1 MELKSKVAI
10 VTGAGTG
17 IGAATAKLL
26 AEKGCR
32 VAVNFRTSEAGAR
45 ATVAACE
52 AAGSEAL
59 AVQGDVAVDA
69 DCRRIA
75 EAAVNRWGRIDALVN
90 NAGVTRYIDP
100 TNLEGLTLDDFHY
113 IFGVNVFGA
122 FQMTRAVV
130 PHMRAVKQGAVVMV
144 SSISGIHGKGSSMAY
159 AVSKGALNT
168 MTLSLARALGPEIR
182 VNAVCPGTVMTDWGR
197 KEKGDAFV
205 RQGWAANER
214 TVVLGRSIPP
224 EEIASSIVWFIES
237 GDTVTGSTLL
247 IDGGQH
253 LGPVT
258 PPCT

>member
-1 MELKSKVAI
+1 MDLKNKVAI

-26 AEKGCR
+26 ATKGCR
-32 VAVNFRTSEAGAR
+32 VVVNFRTSEAGAQ
-45 ATVAACE
+45 ATVAACK

-59 AVQGDVAVDA
+59 AVQGDVALDA
-69 DCRRIA
+69 DCRRLA
-75 EAAVNRWGRIDALVN
+75 DTAVNRWGRIDALVN

-100 TNLEGLTLDDFHY
+100 ANLEGLTLDDFHY

-197 KEKGDAFV
+197 KEKGDDYV

-214 TVVLGRSIPP
+214 NVVLGRSIPP

-253 LGPVT
+253 LGPVIR
-258 PPCT
+258 PQQ